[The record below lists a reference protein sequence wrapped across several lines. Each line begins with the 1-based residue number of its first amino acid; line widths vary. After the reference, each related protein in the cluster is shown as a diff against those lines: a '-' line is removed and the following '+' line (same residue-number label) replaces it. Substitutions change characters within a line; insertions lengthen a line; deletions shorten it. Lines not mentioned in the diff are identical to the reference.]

1 MSIYVSLA
9 LFVIGVVWLVVFF
22 IMAAN
27 VAAIRKL
34 LERQAAE
41 QVSKEPRP

>member
-34 LERQAAE
+34 LERQAE
-41 QVSKEPRP
+41 QVRKEPRP